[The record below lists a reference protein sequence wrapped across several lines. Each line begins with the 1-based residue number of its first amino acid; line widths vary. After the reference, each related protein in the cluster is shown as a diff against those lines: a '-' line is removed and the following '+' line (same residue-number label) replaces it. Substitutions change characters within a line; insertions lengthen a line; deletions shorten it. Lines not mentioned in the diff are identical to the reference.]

1 MWRYDGAWELSY
13 FGANVLHPR
22 TTLPAMRYSI
32 PITLRNYFNLD
43 APGTSISDNCIVP
56 PADKPSGVGG
66 SYAEIK
72 DMVNYVKGL
81 ATIDDVCLINVEG
94 TGMVG
99 VPGTASSVFAALKEV
114 NVNVVMISQVS
125 ALSERGGESGRAQR
139 GLSGRE
145 WWTADG
151 IQSYVVS

>member
-1 MWRYDGAWELSY
+1 MLQADPASR
-13 FGANVLHPR
+13 HPCRSFIFKNCVAYIHRSVPTLMPEPPCRVQYLEDVERLARR
-22 TTLPAMRYSI
+22 T
-32 PITLRNYFNLD
+32 N
-43 APGTSISDNCIVP
+43 
-56 PADKPSGVGG
+56 ADHQL
-66 SYAEIK
+66 IK
-72 DMVNYVKGL
+72 GF
-81 ATIDDVCLINVEG
+81 ATIDDVSLVNVEG